1 MAIITLD
8 ADTQETAEI
17 VSTMTGKPIDQIIE
31 EALNQQLRHLNRQ
44 KIDAETSSFLRLHEE
59 LKKQYFGQYVA
70 IHNGNVVATGENFES
85 IVLKV
90 RQEFGRV
97 AVLIRQVE
105 ESPIRTIQFRSTR
118 GQPNQ

>member
-1 MAIITLD
+1 MATITLD

-17 VSTMTGKPIDQIIE
+17 VSTMTGKSIDQIIE
-31 EALNQQLRHLNRQ
+31 EALNQQLRQLNRK
-44 KIDAETSSFLRLHEE
+44 KIDAEMDSFLRLHEE

-70 IHNGNVVATGENFES
+70 IHNGNMVAIGENFES

-90 RQEFGRV
+90 RQKFGRV

-105 ESPIRTIQFRSTR
+105 ESPMRTIHFHSTR
-118 GQPNQ
+118 GRPTQ